1 MTTRE
6 LHAER
11 PELDGTA
18 QDAVSRVNRV
28 QDRVNGLLAKID
40 DSGTL
45 DSRRKRE
52 SGYARDSKPCSS
64 SANSHAAP
72 SQILELEPVSALDSV
87 VSQDRAQM
95 PQDVNIQLQGKA
107 VALGEAAR
115 EMTGPRFIGYPHEAH
130 AIGPAGAN
138 LASTAV
144 SPQAF
149 RPLPTTVISLDR
161 VQAETGKVGQEGAS
175 EGWVEFAQDD
185 DEVSVQDDDL
195 IKSKCLKAC
204 GFGQVH
210 QQEVK
215 VNGADAQISAKE
227 NESQTIMTAGR
238 NDGLPHVSG
247 HTHLGAHFAQ
257 ATAANAQV
265 RMSLPPA
272 AVSKPS
278 GFDQTRPSM
287 IIPTLTVSREF
298 VH

>member
-11 PELDGTA
+11 PELDDTA

-45 DSRRKRE
+45 DSRRKGE
-52 SGYARDSKPCSS
+52 SGYARDSKPRSS

-95 PQDVNIQLQGKA
+95 PQDVTIQLQGKA

-115 EMTGPRFIGYPHEAH
+115 EMTGPRLIGYPHEAH

-195 IKSKCLKAC
+195 IKSKCLKAS

-215 VNGADAQISAKE
+215 VNGVDAQISAKE
-227 NESQTIMTAGR
+227 NDSQTIMTAGR
-238 NDGLPHVSG
+238 NDSLPHVSG

-287 IIPTLTVSREF
+287 IIPTLMVSREF

>member
-1 MTTRE
+1 MTVTRLSKRSLTVTTRE

-18 QDAVSRVNRV
+18 QNAVSRVNRV

-52 SGYARDSKPCSS
+52 SGYARDSKPRSS

-72 SQILELEPVSALDSV
+72 SQILELEPVS
-87 VSQDRAQM
+87 QDRAQM
-95 PQDVNIQLQGKA
+95 PQDVTIQLQGKA

-115 EMTGPRFIGYPHEAH
+115 EMTGPRLIGYPHEAH

-185 DEVSVQDDDL
+185 DEVSVQDGDL
-195 IKSKCLKAC
+195 IKSKCLKAS

-215 VNGADAQISAKE
+215 VNGVDAQISAKE
-227 NESQTIMTAGR
+227 NDCQTIMTAGR
-238 NDGLPHVSG
+238 NDSLPHVSG

-287 IIPTLTVSREF
+287 IISL
-298 VH
+298 H

>member
-11 PELDGTA
+11 PELDDTA

-52 SGYARDSKPCSS
+52 SGYARDSKPRSS

-115 EMTGPRFIGYPHEAH
+115 EMTGPRLIGYPHEAH

-185 DEVSVQDDDL
+185 DEVSVQDGDL
-195 IKSKCLKAC
+195 IKSKCLKAS

-215 VNGADAQISAKE
+215 VNGVDAQISAKE
-227 NESQTIMTAGR
+227 NDSQTIMTAGR
-238 NDGLPHVSG
+238 NDSLPHVSG

-287 IIPTLTVSREF
+287 IISL
-298 VH
+298 H

>member
-11 PELDGTA
+11 PELDDTA

-45 DSRRKRE
+45 DSRRKGE
-52 SGYARDSKPCSS
+52 SGYARDSKPRSS

-72 SQILELEPVSALDSV
+72 SQILELEPVS
-87 VSQDRAQM
+87 QDRAQM
-95 PQDVNIQLQGKA
+95 PQDVTIQLQGKA

-115 EMTGPRFIGYPHEAH
+115 EMTGPRLIGYPHEAH

-185 DEVSVQDDDL
+185 DEVSVHDDL
-195 IKSKCLKAC
+195 IRSKCLMAC
-204 GFGQVH
+204 GFGRVH
-210 QQEVK
+210 QQDVK
-215 VNGADAQISAKE
+215 VNGANAQISAKE
-227 NESQTIMTAGR
+227 NESQTILSAGR
-238 NDGLPHVSG
+238 NNSLPHVSG
-247 HTHLGAHFAQ
+247 HTHLSAHFAQ
-257 ATAANAQV
+257 ATAAKAQV
-265 RMSLPPA
+265 RMSLPTA
-272 AVSKPS
+272 AVSKPL
-278 GFDQTRPSM
+278 GFDQT
-287 IIPTLTVSREF
+287 
-298 VH
+298 